1 MKGTIFRKKSLG
13 QVSSPE
19 QLNDYIRVPN
29 PGIWMILLAVIV
41 LLVGVCVWGVFG
53 HMDTNLKVAAVC
65 KDGKLICY
73 VKETDMKSVENGMPV
88 IVNDKQYTVAG
99 IESEPVSVSQE
110 MSSYLLHLG
119 ELQKGEWVYPVTV
132 NTNLEDGTYQATIT
146 VESVSP
152 MSFVV
157 N

>member
-1 MKGTIFRKKSLG
+1 MKESIFRKKSLA

-53 HMDTNLKVAAVC
+53 HMDTDLKVAAVC

-88 IVNDKQYTVAG
+88 TVNDKQYTVAG

-152 MSFVV
+152 MSFIV

>member
-1 MKGTIFRKKSLG
+1 MKESIFRKKSLA

-88 IVNDKQYTVAG
+88 TVNDKQYTVAG

-119 ELQKGEWVYPVTV
+119 ELQKGEWVTPVTV
-132 NTNLEDGTYQATIT
+132 NTDLEDGTYQASIT

-152 MSFVV
+152 MSFIV

>member
-1 MKGTIFRKKSLG
+1 MKESIFRKKSLA

-88 IVNDKQYTVAG
+88 TVNDKQYTVAG

-152 MSFVV
+152 MSFIV

>member
-1 MKGTIFRKKSLG
+1 MKESIFRKKSLA

-41 LLVGVCVWGVFG
+41 LLLGVCVWGVFG

-88 IVNDKQYTVAG
+88 TVNDKQYTVAG
-99 IESEPVSVSQE
+99 IESEPVSVSRE

-152 MSFVV
+152 MSFIV

>member
-1 MKGTIFRKKSLG
+1 
-13 QVSSPE
+13 
-19 QLNDYIRVPN
+19 
-29 PGIWMILLAVIV
+29 
-41 LLVGVCVWGVFG
+41 
-53 HMDTNLKVAAVC
+53 
-65 KDGKLICY
+65 
-73 VKETDMKSVENGMPV
+73 MKSVENGMPV
-88 IVNDKQYTVAG
+88 TVNDKQYTVAG

-152 MSFVV
+152 MSFIV

>member
-1 MKGTIFRKKSLG
+1 MKGSIFRKKSLA

-73 VKETDMKSVENGMPV
+73 VKEADIKSIENGMAV
-88 IVNDKQYTVAG
+88 SVNDKQYTVDG
-99 IESEPVSVSQE
+99 IEADPISVSQE
-110 MSSYLLHLG
+110 MGSYFLHLG
-119 ELQKGEWVYPVTV
+119 ELQKGEWVCPVTV
-132 NTNLEDGTYQATIT
+132 NTDLEDGTYQATIT

-152 MSFVV
+152 MSFII

>member
-1 MKGTIFRKKSLG
+1 MKESIFRKKSLA

-53 HMDTNLKVAAVC
+53 HMDTDLKVAAVC

-88 IVNDKQYTVAG
+88 TVNDKKYTVDG
-99 IESEPVSVSQE
+99 IQSESVSVSQE
-110 MSSYLLHLG
+110 MGSYLLHLG
-119 ELQKGEWVYPVTV
+119 ELQAGEWVTPITV
-132 NTNLEDGTYQATIT
+132 NTDLEDGTYQATIT

>member
-1 MKGTIFRKKSLG
+1 MKESIFRKKSLA

-41 LLVGVCVWGVFG
+41 LLVGVCVWGVFE

-73 VKETDMKSVENGMPV
+73 VKEADIKSIENGMAV
-88 IVNDKQYTVAG
+88 SVNDKQYTVDG
-99 IESEPVSVSQE
+99 IEADPISVSQE
-110 MSSYLLHLG
+110 MGSYLLHLG
-119 ELQKGEWVYPVTV
+119 ELQKGEWVCPVTV
-132 NTNLEDGTYQATIT
+132 NTDLEDGTYQATIT

-152 MSFVV
+152 MSFII

>member
-1 MKGTIFRKKSLG
+1 MKGSIFRKKSLA

-73 VKETDMKSVENGMPV
+73 GVR
-88 IVNDKQYTVAG
+88 
-99 IESEPVSVSQE
+99 
-110 MSSYLLHLG
+110 LL
-119 ELQKGEWVYPVTV
+119 
-132 NTNLEDGTYQATIT
+132 
-146 VESVSP
+146 
-152 MSFVV
+152 
-157 N
+157 

>member
-1 MKGTIFRKKSLG
+1 MKESIFRKKSLA

-53 HMDTNLKVAAVC
+53 HMDTDLKVAAVC

-88 IVNDKQYTVAG
+88 TVNDKQYTVAG

-119 ELQKGEWVYPVTV
+119 ELQKGEWVTPVTV
-132 NTNLEDGTYQATIT
+132 NTDLEDGTYQATIT

-152 MSFVV
+152 MSFIV

>member
-1 MKGTIFRKKSLG
+1 MKESIFRKKSLA

-88 IVNDKQYTVAG
+88 TVNDKKYTVDG
-99 IESEPVSVSQE
+99 IQSESVSVSQE
-110 MSSYLLHLG
+110 MGSYLLHLG
-119 ELQKGEWVYPVTV
+119 ELQAGEWVTPITV
-132 NTNLEDGTYQATIT
+132 NTDLEDGTYQATIT

>member
-1 MKGTIFRKKSLG
+1 MKDSIFRKKSIV

-73 VKETDMKSVENGMPV
+73 VKETDMKSVEHGMPV
-88 IVNDKQYTVAG
+88 TVNDKQYTVDG
-99 IESEPVSVSQE
+99 IESEPVSVSGE
-110 MSSYLLHLG
+110 MGSYLLHLG
-119 ELQKGEWVYPVTV
+119 ELKKGEWVCPVTV
-132 NTNLEDGTYQATIT
+132 NANLEDGTYQATIT

-152 MSFVV
+152 MSFIV

>member
-1 MKGTIFRKKSLG
+1 MKESIFRKKSLA

-88 IVNDKQYTVAG
+88 TVNDKKYTVDG
-99 IESEPVSVSQE
+99 IQSESVSVSQE
-110 MSSYLLHLG
+110 MGSYLLHLG
-119 ELQKGEWVYPVTV
+119 ELQAGEWVTPITV
-132 NTNLEDGTYQATIT
+132 NTDLEDGTYQATIT

-152 MSFVV
+152 MSFIV

>member
-1 MKGTIFRKKSLG
+1 MKESIFRKKSLA

-65 KDGKLICY
+65 KEGKLICY
-73 VKETDMKSVENGMPV
+73 VKEADIKSIKNGMPV
-88 IVNDKQYTVAG
+88 TVNDKQYTVNG
-99 IESEPVSVSQE
+99 IESEPVSVSHE
-110 MSSYLLHLG
+110 MGSYLLHLG
-119 ELQKGEWVYPVTV
+119 ELEKGEWVCPVTV
-132 NTNLEDGTYQATIT
+132 NANLEDGTYQATIT

-152 MSFVV
+152 MSFIV

>member
-1 MKGTIFRKKSLG
+1 MKESIFRKKSLA

-88 IVNDKQYTVAG
+88 TVNDKQYTVAG

-146 VESVSP
+146 VASVSP
-152 MSFVV
+152 MSFIV